1 MFKSILLMED
11 DRLLGETIE
20 EILMEDGYVVEWVK
34 DGQSAAEFTYES
46 SYDLYVFDINVP
58 EINGFELLEDL
69 RSVSDNTPTIF
80 ISALVDLDS
89 ISKGFKLGADDYLK
103 KPFFPEELLLR
114 VNAKI
119 GRRNRAISVNN
130 ISYEVDNKIVKKD
143 NEIISLGEVQ
153 LDLFN
158 LLITHQNQVVDKS
171 ALLECLEHPSSVG
184 LRVAIA
190 KLKQTLGLDIK
201 NVRGVGYI
209 LEKS

>member
-1 MFKSILLMED
+1 MED

>member
-158 LLITHQNQVVDKS
+158 VLITHMNQVVDKS
-171 ALLECLEHPSSVG
+171 VLLECLEHPSSVG
-184 LRVAIA
+184 LRVAIT